1 MEGSWH
7 PFEYSKLFHNVAQV
21 ISKRNWNP
29 TPANPK
35 IFRGLYI
42 WSNRPVLIGL
52 KNHKLSKA
60 FLMEVLMTSV
70 LGNISSTVDT
80 SFVTL
85 EIESRI
91 SCVFIFLSLYFSF
104 SLSVYFCLSFLIF
117 VFFIYHLLFSL
128 SFYFFLAN
136 CHELASWSPAVAD
149 RCVWK
154 FLVWR
159 NVLSGFSQIQSLV
172 NCYPLI
178 TISG

>member
-1 MEGSWH
+1 MN
-7 PFEYSKLFHNVAQV
+7 PFEYSKSFHKVVQV
-21 ISKRNWNP
+21 ISKKNRNP

-85 EIESRI
+85 ETESRI

-117 VFFIYHLLFSL
+117 VFFIYFVFVFFIFSVFLF
-128 SFYFFLAN
+128 F
-136 CHELASWSPAVAD
+136 SWQIVMSSPAGVPPLLTGVFGNSSSGGMCSLD
-149 RCVWK
+149 
-154 FLVWR
+154 LVR
-159 NVLSGFSQIQSLV
+159 FS
-172 NCYPLI
+172 PW
-178 TISG
+178 